1 MTSASQPLPTNHSH
15 RQPQYRR
22 SDDILV
28 LTDIYQDD
36 VNLACWQAPPLDNVT
51 LSFLDELRQTTPG
64 VHIKTAL
71 PASQA
76 EAILTTY
83 FPDHPGRTKL
93 VDWLCQCIDLFAY
106 LFDQQRVGVRFR
118 CLDQAMCPRFHV
130 DNLAVRLVHTLTGP
144 GTHWLQEDNL
154 DRSKLGPRPAGQSD
168 IECGLIQDE
177 QQIQRL
183 QAGDVALLK
192 GSGWADSPVPALVHR
207 SPTEDCSAGRWV
219 LTLDLAD

>member
-1 MTSASQPLPTNHSH
+1 MISAPQPQPTNQI
-15 RQPQYRR
+15 QPQYRF

-36 VNLACWQAPPLDNVT
+36 VNLACWQAPPLDDIA
-51 LSFLDELRQTTPG
+51 LGLLDELRHGAPAI
-64 VHIKTAL
+64 HIKTAL

-76 EAILTTY
+76 EAIVTTY
-83 FPDHPGRTKL
+83 FPDHPGRSQL
-93 VDWLCQCIDLFAY
+93 VDWLCQCIELFAC
-106 LFDQQRVGVRFR
+106 LFEQQRVGVRFR

-144 GTHWLQEDNL
+144 GTHWLPEDGL

-168 IECGLIQDE
+168 VDCGLIQHE